1 MCKFL
6 ETGAVSG
13 NKSQIISYSDKE
25 EYFLE
30 LCRMED
36 TKILNALNAL
46 HSRLTEGKKQMAL
59 KWSVEYNVLLGERRH
74 VLTHRNTL

>member
-1 MCKFL
+1 MVKKIK
-6 ETGAVSG
+6 
-13 NKSQIISYSDKE
+13 NKTIKTIFGEIKNEAADKE

-59 KWSVEYNVLLGERRH
+59 KWSVEYNVLLGERSH
-74 VLTHRNTL
+74 D

>member
-1 MCKFL
+1 MVKKIK
-6 ETGAVSG
+6 
-13 NKSQIISYSDKE
+13 NKTIKTIFGEIKNEAGEKE

-46 HSRLTEGKKQMAL
+46 HSRLTEGKRETAL
-59 KWSVEYNVLLGERRH
+59 KWSVQYNVLLGER
-74 VLTHRNTL
+74 NND

>member
-1 MCKFL
+1 MVKKI
-6 ETGAVSG
+6 
-13 NKSQIISYSDKE
+13 KSKTIKTIFGEIKNEAAHKE

-59 KWSVEYNVLLGERRH
+59 KWSVEYNVLLGERSH
-74 VLTHRNTL
+74 D

>member
-1 MCKFL
+1 MIKKIK
-6 ETGAVSG
+6 
-13 NKSQIISYSDKE
+13 NKTIKTIFGEIKNEVGEKE

-46 HSRLTEGKKQMAL
+46 HSRLTEGKRETAL
-59 KWSVEYNVLLGERRH
+59 KWSVQYNVLLGER
-74 VLTHRNTL
+74 NND

>member
-1 MCKFL
+1 MVKKIK
-6 ETGAVSG
+6 
-13 NKSQIISYSDKE
+13 NKTIKTIFGEIKNEVEKE

-59 KWSVEYNVLLGERRH
+59 KWSVEYNVLLGERSH
-74 VLTHRNTL
+74 D

>member
-1 MCKFL
+1 MVKKIK
-6 ETGAVSG
+6 
-13 NKSQIISYSDKE
+13 NKTIKTIFGEIKNESADKE

-59 KWSVEYNVLLGERRH
+59 KWPVEYNVLLGERSH
-74 VLTHRNTL
+74 D